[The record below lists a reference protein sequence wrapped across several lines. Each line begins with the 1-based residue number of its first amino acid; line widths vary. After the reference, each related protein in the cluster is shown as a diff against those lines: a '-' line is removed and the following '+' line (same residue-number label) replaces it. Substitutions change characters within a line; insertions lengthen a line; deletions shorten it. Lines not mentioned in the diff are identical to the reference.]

1 MRQFASVS
9 FFYRS
14 PSKCIREA
22 ILLPLRRMSSYVI
35 ENQPKIV
42 NMTEDLI
49 KMVDSVIETL
59 VPSNQYSLIQIK
71 KELAVDTSTG
81 ERLLNSATMQQ
92 DPNAAHTS

>member
-1 MRQFASVS
+1 
-9 FFYRS
+9 
-14 PSKCIREA
+14 
-22 ILLPLRRMSSYVI
+22 MSSYVI

-71 KELAVDTSTG
+71 KELAVDPATG
-81 ERLLNSATMQQ
+81 ERLLNSAISGI
-92 DPNAAHTS
+92 DPQSAVHTS

>member
-1 MRQFASVS
+1 
-9 FFYRS
+9 
-14 PSKCIREA
+14 
-22 ILLPLRRMSSYVI
+22 MSSYVI

-71 KELAVDTSTG
+71 KELAVDPATG
-81 ERLLNSATMQQ
+81 ERLLNSAIPGI
-92 DPNAAHTS
+92 DPQSAVHTS